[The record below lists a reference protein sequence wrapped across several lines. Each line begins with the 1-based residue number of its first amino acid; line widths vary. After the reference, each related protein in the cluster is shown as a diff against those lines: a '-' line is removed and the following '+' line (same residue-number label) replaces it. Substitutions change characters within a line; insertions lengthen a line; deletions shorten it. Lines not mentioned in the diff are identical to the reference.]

1 MCYIYAKGLNDM
13 KTFTSLLLALVVGVL
28 FVANAKSVSA
38 GQSEYSR
45 SIDATSFGCVRM
57 KHSPVLGINI
67 PITVWI
73 DGQLAGAFAKG
84 HVFER
89 CLSPGRHEI
98 YASRPGIGRQSDS
111 WYGTLDVSRG
121 ETLSFVVYCNVNSV
135 ILQPVG
141 RVD

>member
-1 MCYIYAKGLNDM
+1 IFVEALNDLE
-13 KTFTSLLLALVVGVL
+13 TFTSLLLALVAGVL
-28 FVANAKSVSA
+28 FAANAKSVSA

-45 SIDATSFGCVRM
+45 AIDATSFGCVRM
-57 KHSPVLGINI
+57 KHSPVLGINM

-98 YASRPGIGRQSDS
+98 YASRPGTGRQSDS
-111 WYGTLDVSRG
+111 WYGTVDVSRG
-121 ETLSFVVYCNVNSV
+121 APLSVVVY
-135 ILQPVG
+135 
-141 RVD
+141 